1 MQVTKLAELRAR
13 RALAAAGLA
22 VEDGTELTRV
32 ESATNEVWAHGDVL
46 VRVSGGIGTRLRREA
61 MLAGYLPAAVRYP
74 AILAVGDEAGI
85 DWLVMER
92 APGEPLVR
100 CWPKMT
106 ELERD
111 TAVMQLAG
119 ALRALHETPA
129 PIDLPEAH
137 RTPHALRLGR
147 HALAPLVAALER
159 AAGLA
164 YVDRRAIDETIGFVR
179 ALAPSLEPFTST
191 TLIHGD
197 LHFQNVLWDGTS
209 ITAVLDLEF
218 ARAAPPDL
226 DLDVFLR
233 FCAMPF
239 LYVPVGR
246 ESDARPEE
254 YEVVPFWFREGY
266 PELFASPH
274 LLDRLRI
281 YAVAFDVKDLLA
293 NPPQVAAS
301 QLTRHHPYRRLL
313 ATVRGHGHLDLLDRY
328 GRG

>member
-13 RALAAAGLA
+13 RALAAAGLP
-22 VEDGTELTRV
+22 VDSNTDLTRV
-32 ESATNEVWAHGDVL
+32 DSVTNEVWAHGNLL

-61 MLAGYLPAAVRYP
+61 MLAAHLPAAVRYP

-85 DWLVMER
+85 DWVVMDR

-100 CWPKMT
+100 CWPTMT
-106 ELERD
+106 DQERH
-111 TAVMQLAG
+111 TAVSQLAI
-119 ALRALHETPA
+119 AVRALHETPA
-129 PIDLPEAH
+129 PLDLPEAS
-137 RTPHALRLGR
+137 RTPHALQLGR
-147 HALAPLVAALER
+147 HPVAPLLAALER

-164 YVDRRAIDETIGFVR
+164 YVERRVIDETIGFVR
-179 ALAPSLEPFTST
+179 ALAPALDPFTST

-197 LHFQNVLWDGTS
+197 LHFQNVLWDGRS
-209 ITAVLDLEF
+209 ITALLDLEY

-233 FCAMPF
+233 FCALPYLF
-239 LYVPVGR
+239 VPVGR
-246 ESDARPEE
+246 ESEANPQL
-254 YEVVPFWFREGY
+254 YEVVPFWLRDAY
-266 PELFASPH
+266 PELFAERRI
-274 LLDRLRI
+274 LDRLRI
-281 YAVAFDVKDLLA
+281 FAVAFDVNDLLA

-313 ATVRGHGHLDLLDRY
+313 ATVRGQGHLELLDRY